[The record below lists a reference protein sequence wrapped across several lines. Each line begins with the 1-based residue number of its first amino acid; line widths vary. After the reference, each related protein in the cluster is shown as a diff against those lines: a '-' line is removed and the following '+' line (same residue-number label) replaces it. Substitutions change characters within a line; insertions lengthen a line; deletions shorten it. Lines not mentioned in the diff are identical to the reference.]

1 MRRYQWI
8 LGTSLVLGALLS
20 ACSGGG
26 LSSAPSVPGKSV
38 YWAAPQY
45 FTDNTPLDPSRDLR
59 GFEIYI
65 KQDPSFGPVD
75 IPVATASSLD
85 TEYNLA
91 NVSPDLSNGVN
102 YYVSIRAV
110 TLDGMKSDFS
120 PAVAFSLP

>member
-1 MRRYQWI
+1 M
-8 LGTSLVLGALLS
+8 GSLLS

-26 LSSAPSVPGKSV
+26 SSSGPSVPGKSV
-38 YWAAPQY
+38 VWAAPQY
-45 FTDNTPLDPSRDLR
+45 FTDNTPLDPSRDLE

-75 IPVATASSLD
+75 IPVANASALVN
-85 TEYNLA
+85 EYNLSNA
-91 NVSPDLSNGVN
+91 SPDLSNGVT

-120 PAVAFSLP
+120 PPVAFSLP